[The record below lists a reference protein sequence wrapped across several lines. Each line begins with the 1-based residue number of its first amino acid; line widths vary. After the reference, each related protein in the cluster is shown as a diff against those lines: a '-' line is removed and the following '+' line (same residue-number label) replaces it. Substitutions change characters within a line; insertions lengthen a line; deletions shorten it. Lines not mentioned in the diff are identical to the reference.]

1 MRYLRQERNRLCK
14 LMGKVFSPQE
24 RESLYAKW
32 GISSNSKKRRIQLSQ
47 LVWTETDIEHVKE
60 SASLVA
66 KLIGFVEQ
74 GQESMKEMFGLNF
87 TVQQTNKRSFSW
99 MQWLS

>member
-1 MRYLRQERNRLCK
+1 MRYLHQERYRLCK

-32 GISSNSKKRRIQLSQ
+32 GISLNSKKRRIQLSQ
-47 LVWTETDIEHVKE
+47 LVWTETDIEHAKE
-60 SASLVA
+60 SALLVA
-66 KLIGFVEQ
+66 KLIEFVEQ
-74 GQESMKEMFGLNF
+74 GEETMKEMFGLNF

-99 MQWLS
+99 MQW